1 MDAHD
6 ITALR
11 NDIAVARGQQTKP
24 RTHGA
29 FFADGL
35 QVISVVQNTEKRC
48 ELMLLQ
54 AESSGLYDVVSKCM
68 PAHSFLSVHAI
79 YALMLLITM
88 IRSMDRPV
96 THPNF
101 REDCPPNF
109 NTGQLDH
116 TIILLMDHSHTQ
128 IVKLSSISKSAL
140 IHKKKR
146 RGTLIYKRQ
155 RSTIIIVDILQR
167 QHL

>member
-1 MDAHD
+1 
-6 ITALR
+6 
-11 NDIAVARGQQTKP
+11 
-24 RTHGA
+24 
-29 FFADGL
+29 
-35 QVISVVQNTEKRC
+35 
-48 ELMLLQ
+48 
-54 AESSGLYDVVSKCM
+54 
-68 PAHSFLSVHAI
+68 
-79 YALMLLITM
+79 MLLITM

-96 THPNF
+96 THPHF
-101 REDCPPNF
+101 REDCPPKF

-128 IVKLSSISKSAL
+128 IVKLSSISKSTL

>member
-1 MDAHD
+1 
-6 ITALR
+6 
-11 NDIAVARGQQTKP
+11 
-24 RTHGA
+24 
-29 FFADGL
+29 
-35 QVISVVQNTEKRC
+35 
-48 ELMLLQ
+48 
-54 AESSGLYDVVSKCM
+54 
-68 PAHSFLSVHAI
+68 
-79 YALMLLITM
+79 MLLITM

-128 IVKLSSISKSAL
+128 IVKLSSISESAL

-155 RSTIIIVDILQR
+155 RSTIIIVDIQQR